1 MIHSA
6 VPLYPDARLAR
17 EIITDWA
24 AAPRPAVIFDFN
36 GTLSDDEPI
45 LFRIFSE
52 LFAEHLDWTM
62 AQQDYDRH
70 LLGHSD
76 REIVE
81 KALEITG
88 AQGHD
93 VDALLELRKRRYR
106 ELVAGD
112 NPIRPDTVL
121 LVQLLA
127 EHDVPMAIVTGAQRD
142 DVRAVLES
150 SPVGELIRVVVA
162 EEDVAR
168 GKPDPEGFLSG
179 ADQLGC
185 APTQII
191 VFEDSVPGVRGAL
204 AAGMRCL
211 AVAATPT
218 DDLAAVAPAIVER
231 LSTDLVEHVLPP
243 SPGR

>member
-1 MIHSA
+1 MFHSA

-17 EIITDWA
+17 EMITDWA
-24 AAPRPAVIFDFN
+24 SAQHPAVIFDFN

-52 LFAEHLDWTM
+52 LFAEHLNWVMT
-62 AQQDYDRH
+62 QQDYDRH

-88 AQGHD
+88 AENHD
-93 VDALLELRKRRYR
+93 VDRLLQLRKQHYA

-112 NPIRPDTVL
+112 NPIRLDTVR

-127 EHDVPMAIVTGAQRD
+127 EHEVPMAIVTGAQRD
-142 DVRAVLES
+142 DVRAVLAS
-150 SPVGELIRVVVA
+150 SPVGELIRVIVA
-162 EEDVAR
+162 EEDVTR

-185 APTQII
+185 APTQIV

-204 AAGMRCL
+204 AAGMRCV
-211 AVAATPT
+211 AVAVEPSA
-218 DDLAAVAPAIVER
+218 DLAAIAPAIIPR
-231 LSTDLVEHVLPP
+231 LSADIVEHVLP
-243 SPGR
+243 SLRR